1 VFALGD
7 AVELGTGD
15 ARKAAVVLRA
25 RDGDAIEVVD
35 SSGRVYAGRVRLDG
49 KHVRAVLER
58 EAGAPRALR
67 LAVTLAQGLPKGP
80 KMDFVVEKA
89 TELGVAAILPFASS
103 RTAGDGARA
112 GKLERWRRIAKSA
125 AQQCGRVEVP
135 EVAEPIDFAGLVE
148 RAASYDLVLVP
159 WELAG
164 AGPLR
169 ERLPELIEGVR
180 SVLLA
185 IGPEGGFSHEEARAL
200 ELAGAVL
207 VSLGSRILR
216 TETAGLVAYAV
227 LLYASG
233 DI

>member
-15 ARKAAVVLRA
+15 ARKVAVVLRA

>member
-1 VFALGD
+1 MFALGD

-15 ARKAAVVLRA
+15 ARKVAVVLRA